1 MASTYSDLGLE
12 LMATGENAGTWGD
25 KTNTNLNLINQ
36 VAAGYES
43 IALSDGGTVT
53 LALTDGA
60 LSNARNMILKFTGTL
75 TSASTVTIPDAL
87 EKFYIIDLS
96 AVTGVTNLTIKTVS
110 GTGFTAGEAAIV
122 AAYSDGTNLNE
133 IALNT
138 LGGTIATSQLTGT
151 ISTAQIADN
160 AITTAKISDNQITTA
175 KISANQITTALVS
188 DLQITTDKIADDA
201 VTADKLA
208 DTAVTAGAYTTVD
221 LTVDAQGRITAIA
234 SGSSGGGAPLAIYAT
249 GPASGT
255 YTAPGTTTDLY
266 VYACGGGGGGA
277 GTADA
282 FQGRGGAGAG
292 FGFFNIPIAA
302 PYSVPYVAGGPGAG
316 GGSNT
321 PSVGSTGGNT
331 TLNSTDAVANGGG
344 GGTRN
349 SGAGSRGTS
358 PGATFDLS
366 PFVNN
371 VTANL
376 RSGTPDANRAPS
388 VSTQQTLMGT
398 SAPAFVTNYA
408 TYAPTIGVGASVV
421 ASGSQSELYGAGGNG
436 GGSGEPG
443 GTGLLAIF
451 EIE

>member
-96 AVTGVTNLTIKTVS
+96 AVTGVTNLTIKTAS
-110 GTGFTAGEAAIV
+110 GTGFTAGEAKIV
-122 AAYSDGTNLNE
+122 AAYSDATNLIE
-133 IALNT
+133 IALDT

-151 ISTAQIADN
+151 IATAQIADN
-160 AITTAKISDNQITTA
+160 AITSAKISDNQITTA

-208 DTAVTAGAYTTVD
+208 DTAVTPGAYTTAD
-221 LTVDAQGRITAIA
+221 ITVDAQGRITAAA
-234 SGSSGGGAPLAIYAT
+234 SGSGGGGGFIPVKLQA

-255 YTAPGTTTDLY
+255 YTATGNY
-266 VYACGGGGGGA
+266 VSVYMW
-277 GTADA
+277 
-282 FQGRGGAGAG
+282 AGAG
-292 FGFFNIPIAA
+292 GSGGSSFNGGVSGGSGGTGGFGFYQAPIAA
-302 PYSVPYVAGGPGAG
+302 PFSQPFQIGAG
-316 GGSNT
+316 GADGSSGPNN
-321 PSVGSTGGNT
+321 GN
-331 TLNSTDAVANGGG
+331 
-344 GGTRN
+344 
-349 SGAGSRGTS
+349 AGSAGQSTFLTNIGT
-358 PGATFDLS
+358 
-366 PFVNN
+366 VN
-371 VTANL
+371 A
-376 RSGTPDANRAPS
+376 
-388 VSTQQTLMGT
+388 
-398 SAPAFVTNYA
+398 
-408 TYAPTIGVGASVV
+408 
-421 ASGSQSELYGAGGNG
+421 GNG
-436 GGSGEPG
+436 GNRAQDGTAGNPGSPG
-443 GTGLLAIF
+443 SATPGTAFTIDRTFLTGQNYGQSPTSGYMILYENIGS
-451 EIE
+451 